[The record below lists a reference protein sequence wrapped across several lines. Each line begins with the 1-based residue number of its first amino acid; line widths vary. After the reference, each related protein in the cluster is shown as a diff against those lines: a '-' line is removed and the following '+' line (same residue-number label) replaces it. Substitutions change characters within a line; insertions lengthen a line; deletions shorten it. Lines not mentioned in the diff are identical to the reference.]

1 MQSNFH
7 RKLNVGFGRCEMAI
21 LLHRIFTVDAFQ
33 ILILLSFQL
42 GICSAEE
49 KFSAS
54 FIFGDS
60 LVEAGN
66 NNYITT
72 LSKANYPPNGIDF
85 GRPTGRYTNARTIA
99 DIIGSSCVFYM
110 HMTEQLP
117 EFCILIIH
125 LGCIYNF
132 LFVIPGQQ
140 AGFKNFTPPY
150 LAPTT
155 RGAVILQGV
164 NYASG
169 GGGIVNETG
178 FLFVSYIVFYP
189 HKILVLY
196 KLRAD
201 I

>member
-1 MQSNFH
+1 
-7 RKLNVGFGRCEMAI
+7 MAN
-21 LLHRIFTVDAFQ
+21 LLHKIVITVDACR
-33 ILILLSFQL
+33 ILILLFVQL
-42 GICSAEE
+42 GICSAAE
-49 KFSAS
+49 FSAS

-66 NNYITT
+66 NNYIAT

-99 DIIGSSCVFYM
+99 DIIGSSCV
-110 HMTEQLP
+110 LP
-117 EFCILIIH
+117 EICILIIR
-125 LGCIYNF
+125 LGCIYKF

-178 FLFVSYIVFYP
+178 VLFVSYIVYCLLPTQHLPF
-189 HKILVLY
+189 V
-196 KLRAD
+196 
-201 I
+201 